1 MYSSVH
7 LAKPKS
13 RAPDCNKFTRL
24 ELAIQS
30 KYCTCTLT
38 SYKHEPT
45 IMSCDTGQW
54 IPCFDSSQLN
64 ITWMLNI
71 KDIQYM
77 YAINPPL
84 LMVGK
89 PWEVGCCRVIF
100 HIDLNEGL
108 KDIEMDKCN
117 YGQ

>member
-1 MYSSVH
+1 
-7 LAKPKS
+7 
-13 RAPDCNKFTRL
+13 
-24 ELAIQS
+24 
-30 KYCTCTLT
+30 
-38 SYKHEPT
+38 
-45 IMSCDTGQW
+45 MSCDTGQW
-54 IPCFDSSQLN
+54 IPYLN
-64 ITWMLNI
+64 VTWMPNI

-77 YAINPPL
+77 YAVNPPL
-84 LMVGK
+84 LKVGK

>member
-1 MYSSVH
+1 M
-7 LAKPKS
+7 P
-13 RAPDCNKFTRL
+13 
-24 ELAIQS
+24 
-30 KYCTCTLT
+30 
-38 SYKHEPT
+38 
-45 IMSCDTGQW
+45 
-54 IPCFDSSQLN
+54 
-64 ITWMLNI
+64 NI

-77 YAINPPL
+77 YAVNLPL